1 VAADEETAVDFRVLG
16 ALEVRRNGHQLSLGG
31 GKQRA
36 LLALLLLHANEAL
49 SADYLIDTLWGERP
63 PTTAAK
69 ALQVYVSRLRR
80 LFDPGRATGSREGML
95 VTTASGYM
103 LRLDDQQLDLQRFT
117 HLHEEGQ
124 QALRDNRPA
133 DAARL
138 LRDALRLW
146 RGPALVEVVNEPFAQ
161 DESARLEALRLAVL
175 EERIEADLQLGRHSD
190 VVGELQA
197 LLAEHPLRESLCGR
211 LMLALYRSGRQ
222 AEALEAYQRTR
233 RTLVD
238 ELGIEPGRSLR
249 ELEQAILRQDP
260 ALELAPTR
268 SEPQIPP
275 SASVFVG
282 RGNEL
287 AALRRGLEDAV
298 HGCGG
303 IYLLVGEPGI
313 GKSRL
318 ATELIGDAQ
327 ARGAEVLIGRCWE
340 AGGAPAYW
348 PWVQSLRAYVRG
360 RDAERLRIELGA
372 GAPDL
377 ARILP
382 EIRTV
387 IADLPEP
394 ETTDSEGDRFR
405 LFDAVSSLL
414 TTAAQ
419 TRPLVVVLDDLHA
432 ADEPSLLL
440 LRFLAREVAD
450 SRVLFVGAYRDV
462 DPTPADPLAETLAE
476 LNREAVTHRIPL
488 VGLDES
494 AIAEYIELTAGQTP
508 LDQLVSEIQA
518 ETEGNPLFVGEFVQL
533 LAAEGVLET
542 RSVLELAVPEGVREV
557 IGRRLR
563 HLSAECHQLL
573 TLASVLGREAD
584 LAVLEHVSGT
594 ERAGLLGV
602 VDEAIEARVL
612 SEVPGS
618 AGRVRFSHV
627 MIRDVLYE
635 ALSSA
640 RRAEVH
646 RRVGEALEELY
657 AGDLDPH
664 LSELA
669 HHFFEAAA
677 AGDVDKALSYS
688 RRAADRALAVVAYE
702 EAARLYRMALAL
714 TQDGVDRC
722 ELLLSIGDAQTR
734 AGDTPAAKAT
744 FREAAELA
752 DALRLPTQLARAALG
767 YGGRFTW
774 DASRDDAYLP
784 PLLDHALEV
793 LGDRDARLRV
803 RLLARLSA
811 GPLRDARYPP
821 ERRALLRREALEL
834 ARQTGDPEAIA
845 YALNGYVI
853 SEGDPELTHERLELG
868 RELVAVALEI
878 GDKEVAMEGRSDLL
892 TDLLELGDLEGA
904 LGELDAMGKIAAELR
919 QPSHHWFLT
928 IFRAQLALLQ
938 GRLAEAESLI
948 ETALGLGE
956 RAQQWNATVSYRLQ
970 LYLLRREQ
978 GRLAEVEQV
987 VHESVEAYPT
997 YFAWRSIRVHT
1008 LAALGR
1014 DEARQAFDT
1023 LAEKGFDALPR
1034 DEHWLVGMGLLA
1046 EAAHSLRDRER
1057 AARLYELLLPY
1068 ADRIAVSYGEI
1079 SIGSVSRYLG
1089 LLAATLENRDDASRH
1104 FEHALAM
1111 NQRVGARP
1119 WEAHTQIDY
1128 ARMLLARGL
1137 GGDEDQAYEL
1147 RSRALATYQEL
1158 GVPNPTSTTTTGLGP
1173 RRSDGNRGTPRTLER
1188 GTTKSHGRD
1197 DGRGA

>member
-1 VAADEETAVDFRVLG
+1 VAAQEETTMEFRVLG
-16 ALEVRRNGHQLSLGG
+16 TLEVRRDGQQLSLRG

-49 SADYLIDTLWGERP
+49 SADYIIDGLWGERP

-69 ALQVYVSRLRR
+69 ALQVYVSRLRT

-95 VTTASGYM
+95 VTTASGYL
-103 LRLDDQQLDLQRFT
+103 LRLEDEQLDLERFT
-117 HLHEEGQ
+117 RLHRQGQ
-124 QALRDNRPA
+124 RALADNRPA
-133 DAARL
+133 EAARF
-138 LRDALRLW
+138 LRDALGLW
-146 RGPALVEVVNEPFAQ
+146 RGPALVDVANEPFAQ
-161 DESARLEALRLAVL
+161 DEAARLEAMRLAAL
-175 EERIEADLQLGRHSD
+175 EERIEADLRLGRHSD

-197 LLAEHPLRESLCGR
+197 LLAEHPLRESLRAR

-222 AEALEAYQRTR
+222 AEALEAYQQAR
-233 RTLVD
+233 RTLVE

-260 ALELAPTR
+260 ALELEPEPPEPRTAP
-268 SEPQIPP
+268 S
-275 SASVFVG
+275 SSVFVG
-282 RGNEL
+282 RRHEL
-287 AALRRGLEDAV
+287 AELRTGLEEAV
-298 HGCGG
+298 QGRGG
-303 IYLLVGEPGI
+303 LYLLVGEPGI

-318 ATELIGDAQ
+318 AGELIAHAQ
-327 ARGAEVLIGRCWE
+327 SRGAEVLVGRCWE

-348 PWVQSLRAYVRG
+348 PWVQSLRALVRS
-360 RDAERLRIELGA
+360 REAEQLSTELGA
-372 GAPDL
+372 AAPDL
-377 ARILP
+377 ARLLP
-382 EIRTV
+382 EIGTL

-405 LFDAVSSLL
+405 LFDAVSSVL
-414 TTAAQ
+414 TAAAR
-419 TRPLVVVLDDLHA
+419 TRPLVLVLDDLHA

-440 LRFLAREVAD
+440 LRFLARELAD
-450 SRVLFVGAYRDV
+450 SRVLVVGAYRDV
-462 DPTPADPLAETLAE
+462 DPTPEAPLTETLAE
-476 LNREAVTHRIPL
+476 LNREPVTHRIPL

-494 AIAEYIELTAGQTP
+494 AIAEYIELTAGRRP
-508 LDQLVSEIQA
+508 VDKLVSDIRS
-518 ETEGNPLFVGEFVQL
+518 ETEGNPLFVGEFVRL
-533 LAAEGVLET
+533 LAAEGDFET
-542 RSVLELAVPEGVREV
+542 GKIPELAVPEGVREV

-563 HLSAECHQLL
+563 HLSTECQQVL
-573 TLASVLGREAD
+573 TLASVLGREID
-584 LAVLEHVSGT
+584 LAVLEHLSETGRVD
-594 ERAGLLGV
+594 LLGIL
-602 VDEAIEARVL
+602 DEAIAARVF
-612 SEVPGS
+612 SEIPGS
-618 AGRVRFSHV
+618 AGRLRFSHV
-627 MIRDVLYE
+627 LIRDVLYE
-635 ALSSA
+635 ELSSA
-640 RRAEVH
+640 RRAWVH
-646 RRVGEALEELY
+646 RRVGEVLEELY
-657 AGDLDPH
+657 AGDLGPH
-664 LSELA
+664 LSRLA
-669 HHFFEAAA
+669 HHFYEAAVG
-677 AGDVDKALSYS
+677 GDVEKALSYS

-714 TQDGVDRC
+714 THDGVDRC

-734 AGDTPAAKAT
+734 AGETPAAKAT
-744 FREAAELA
+744 FRDAADLA
-752 DALRLPTQLARAALG
+752 NALHLPEQLARAALG

-774 DASRDDAYLP
+774 DASRDDEYLP
-784 PLLDHALEV
+784 PLLEHALDV

-821 ERRALLRREALEL
+821 ERRALLRREALDL
-834 ARQTGDPEAIA
+834 ARETGDPEAIA

-868 RELVAVALEI
+868 RELVSVALQI
-878 GDKEVAMEGRSDLL
+878 GDKEVAMEGHSDLL

-904 LGELDAMGKIAAELR
+904 LGELHAMENIAAELR
-919 QPSHHWFLT
+919 QPSQHWFLT

-987 VHESVEAYPT
+987 VHESAEAYPT
-997 YFAWRSIRVHT
+997 YFVWRPIRVHT
-1008 LAALGR
+1008 LAELGR
-1014 DEARQAFDT
+1014 DEARGAFDT
-1023 LAEKGFDALPR
+1023 LAEEGFDALPR

-1089 LLAATLENRDDASRH
+1089 ILAATVENWDDASRH
-1104 FEHALAM
+1104 FEEALAK

-1137 GGDEDQAYEL
+1137 GDDEDQAYEL
-1147 RSRALATYQEL
+1147 RSRALATYREL
-1158 GVPNPTSTTTTGLGP
+1158 GVPNPTSTTTTGLGL
-1173 RRSDGNRGTPRTLER
+1173 RRSDGNRGTP
-1188 GTTKSHGRD
+1188 GSHAASAGNNKTT
-1197 DGRGA
+1197 